1 MRLSGTIV
9 ILMGEV
15 CVVFKVLPEDSEL
28 KIEKLEKE
36 IVEKINGI
44 CEVNKISVDDIGFG
58 IKALKIQVVVPDE
71 EGKIDRVEQA
81 ISSISGVGQV
91 DSEDVTLV

>member
-1 MRLSGTIV
+1 
-9 ILMGEV
+9 MGDV

-28 KIEKLEKE
+28 KIELLESR
-36 IVEKINGI
+36 IVERIKGI
-44 CEVNKISVDDIGFG
+44 CEVNKVGVEDIGFG
-58 IKALKIQVVVPDE
+58 IKALKVQVVVPDE

-81 ISSISGVGQV
+81 ISAVPGVGQV